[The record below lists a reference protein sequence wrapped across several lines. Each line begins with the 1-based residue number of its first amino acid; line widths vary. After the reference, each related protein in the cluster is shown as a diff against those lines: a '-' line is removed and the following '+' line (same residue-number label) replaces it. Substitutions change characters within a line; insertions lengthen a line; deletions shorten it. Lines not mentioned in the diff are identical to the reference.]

1 MRRLWTTIALGLLVG
16 CLSSPRVGDP
26 IDAGPPDG
34 YTFERIRR
42 EVFAQSCALS
52 SCHVGEPPRSAPM
65 SLEEARAYATLV
77 GTPATE
83 APALLRV
90 APGDPAA
97 SYLMH
102 KLRGTAGSVGGAATR
117 MPLGQPM
124 LDEEVLTGIEAWISR
139 GALDD

>member
-1 MRRLWTTIALGLLVG
+1 MRRLSTIIAVGLAGG
-16 CLSSPRVGDP
+16 CLSAPRVGEP
-26 IDAGPPDG
+26 IDAGPPPDG
-34 YTFERIRR
+34 YTFERIHD

-52 SCHVGEPPRSAPM
+52 SCHAGEPPRAPM
-65 SLEEARAYATLV
+65 SLEEDRAYETLV
-77 GTPATE
+77 GVPATQ
-83 APALLRV
+83 APLLRV

-124 LDEEVLTGIEAWISR
+124 LDEDALMGIEAWISR
-139 GALDD
+139 GAPDD